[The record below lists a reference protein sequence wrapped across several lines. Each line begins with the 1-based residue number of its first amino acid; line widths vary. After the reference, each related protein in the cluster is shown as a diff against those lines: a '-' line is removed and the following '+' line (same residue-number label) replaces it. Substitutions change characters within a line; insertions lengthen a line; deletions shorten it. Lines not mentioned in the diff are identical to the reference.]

1 MSFRKISLATD
12 WRVIQRGETGG
23 REPVRKA
30 VQLWGG
36 VERVESW
43 QGEPD
48 SRLRASTRW
57 ASF

>member
-1 MSFRKISLATD
+1 MSFRKTSLATG

-36 VERVESW
+36 VERVGLWE
-43 QGEPD
+43 G
-48 SRLRASTRW
+48 
-57 ASF
+57 